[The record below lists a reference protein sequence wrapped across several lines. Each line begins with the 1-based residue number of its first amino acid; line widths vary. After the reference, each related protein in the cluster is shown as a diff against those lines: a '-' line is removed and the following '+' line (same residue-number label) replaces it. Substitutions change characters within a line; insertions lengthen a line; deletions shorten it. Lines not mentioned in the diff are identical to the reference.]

1 MRCHRAPASS
11 HIDFAGSPRPTL
23 GVEWEFALVDAE
35 TRDVSNEAAGVI
47 EELGENNPHVH
58 KELLR
63 NTVEIVTGICD
74 SVPEAMDDLRATL
87 ATARQI
93 VRDRGMELF
102 CAGTHP
108 FAKWS
113 PGSLTDAPR
122 YAELIKRTQWWG
134 RQMLIW
140 GVHVHVGISSAHKVM
155 AINTSLLNH
164 YPHLLALSASSP
176 FWDGEDTGY
185 ASNRAMMFQ
194 QLPTAGLPF
203 HFQTWAEWEG
213 FVYDQKKT
221 GIIDHMNEIRWDIR
235 PSPHM
240 GTVEVR
246 IFDGVSNIRELS
258 ALVALT
264 HCLIVD
270 LDRRLDAGERL
281 PTMPPWHVQENK
293 WRAARYGLD
302 AVIILDADSNE
313 RLVTDDLDELLNR
326 LEPVAK
332 SLKLRRRTAAV
343 ADHLPVGCV
352 LPTPAPGRRGER
364 RRSACGGRRAGRRA
378 GHLRRCRSQPM
389 FPLEVAMLPGEE
401 LPLRIFEPRY
411 TALVSDCLAADD
423 PAFGV
428 VLIAAGRE
436 VGGGDARS
444 DVGALA
450 HIAECA
456 DFGDGRYRLRCVM
469 GERIRVVE
477 WQPDDPYPRAAVE
490 LWPDEP
496 GEAVDVRRD
505 PGHRGPDDRAVRADR
520 ARPAERRWSGR
531 DIVAGADASGDAGDV
546 AVRVGHPASRWDRPT
561 GTRCSPRP
569 VPPRGWRRS
578 ARRWRRSP
586 RWSSSSCRSRPR

>member
-1 MRCHRAPASS
+1 
-11 HIDFAGSPRPTL
+11 
-23 GVEWEFALVDAE
+23 
-35 TRDVSNEAAGVI
+35 
-47 EELGENNPHVH
+47 
-58 KELLR
+58 
-63 NTVEIVTGICD
+63 
-74 SVPEAMDDLRATL
+74 MDDLRATL
-87 ATARQI
+87 LPARRI

-113 PGSLTDAPR
+113 AQKLTDAPR

-155 AINTSLLNH
+155 PIITSLLNH

-203 HFQTWAEWEG
+203 HFQTWAQFEG
-213 FVYDQKKT
+213 FVHDQKKT

-235 PSPHM
+235 PSPHL
-240 GTVEVR
+240 GTIEVR
-246 IFDGVSNIRELS
+246 IFDGVSNLRELG

-270 LDRRLDAGERL
+270 LDRRLDAGEQL

-326 LEPVAK
+326 LEPVAQ
-332 SLKLRRRTAAV
+332 SLALRRRTGHGRR
-343 ADHLPVGCV
+343 DLPAGCV
-352 LPTPAPGRRGER
+352 VSAAAARRRGQR
-364 RRSACGGRRAGRRA
+364 RRPARGGRRAGRRA
-378 GHLRRCRSQPM
+378 GHLSRGDHPDVPARAGDAARRG
-389 FPLEVAMLPGEE
+389 AAAAD
-401 LPLRIFEPRY
+401 LR
-411 TALVSDCLAADD
+411 TALLRLVADCLAMDD

-436 VGGGDARS
+436 VGGGDTRS

-450 HIAECA
+450 HIVEVA
-456 DFGDGRYRLRCVM
+456 DFGDGRYRLNCVLA
-469 GERIRVVE
+469 ERIRVRQ
-477 WQPDDPYPRAAVE
+477 WQPDNPYPQAAIE
-490 LWPDEP
+490 L
-496 GEAVDVRRD
+496 V
-505 PGHRGPDDRAVRADR
+505 
-520 ARPAERRWSGR
+520 
-531 DIVAGADASGDAGDV
+531 
-546 AVRVGHPASRWDRPT
+546 
-561 GTRCSPRP
+561 
-569 VPPRGWRRS
+569 
-578 ARRWRRSP
+578 ARRAG
-586 RWSSSSCRSRPR
+586 